1 MTGMGQKSTKT
12 FGTFPQMFGLLFQY
26 EYEPSMNHKPPKV
39 VCLLFSV
46 MVVVL
51 PQWLTI
57 ILSIIVGLILVTQ
70 HL

>member
-12 FGTFPQMFGLLFQY
+12 LRAFPQMFGL
-26 EYEPSMNHKPPKV
+26 PSP
-39 VCLLFSV
+39 V

-57 ILSIIVGLILVTQ
+57 ILSIIIGLILITQ